1 MYRRWLTTCSRFDCD
16 IYGCSTDAPF
26 YRIAGSLLAKP
37 CLGLLV
43 EGGIDGAKTG
53 LLGHGFD
60 AASHRWTYKKGH
72 FLKFGFGVWMPI
84 HRADQQHFFEY

>member
-16 IYGCSTDAPF
+16 IDGGSTNAPF

-37 CLGLLV
+37 CLGLLI
-43 EGGIDGAKTG
+43 EGGIDGIKAD
-53 LLGHGFD
+53 LLCHGFN
-60 AASHRWTYKKGH
+60 AAPHRWTYKKGH

-84 HRADQQHFFEY
+84 HRADRQRFLQ